1 MKEIKSVYR
10 AVPAHMGDL
19 TTFRAMPTQKI
30 QHLDP
35 FLFLNHH
42 GPQTYKPHNNGL
54 PFGPHPHRGFETLTF
69 IFDGDIVHWDSSG
82 FKSVIHEGGVQW
94 MTAGSGLIHSEQS
107 SKEFTEK
114 GGPLEIIQLWMNL
127 PSSLKMTPPDY
138 KGFEKD
144 KLIHIERDDYT
155 IHLISGTVE
164 GITGPM
170 DSPTN
175 LTMMTVDIHEGGD
188 FEIAIPE
195 GHETLFYVVR
205 GEVVVNGDGARKLD
219 LVTFDRND
227 GIIRVHAEEESKLII
242 GHGLPFNEPIV
253 AYGPFVMNSE
263 QEIQQAFKDYEA
275 GKLGTWN

>member
-1 MKEIKSVYR
+1 MKEIKSVFR
-10 AVPAHMGDL
+10 AIPAHMGDL
-19 TTFRAMPTQKI
+19 ITFRAMPTQKI

-69 IFDGDIVHWDSSG
+69 IFDGDIVHWDSNG

-107 SKEFTEK
+107 SKEFIEK

-144 KLIHIERDDYT
+144 KLEHIERDDYT

-170 DSPTN
+170 DSPTG
-175 LTMMTVDIHEGGD
+175 LTMMTVDIREGGD
-188 FEIAIPE
+188 FEIPVPE
-195 GHETLFYVVR
+195 GNETLFYVVR
-205 GEVVVNGDGARKLD
+205 GEVVVNGTGARKLD
-219 LVTFDRND
+219 LVTFDHEE
-227 GIIRVHAEEESKLII
+227 GKLKIHAEEESKLII
-242 GHGLPFNEPIV
+242 GYGRPFNEPIV
-253 AYGPFVMNSE
+253 AYGPFVMNSD
-263 QEIQQAFKDYEA
+263 QEIQEAFRDYEA